1 MSATATLSPISE
13 SELDLLV
20 QACRSVPEPT
30 GNYLEDDYITNVLYT
45 VLDLQMH
52 AVAVGKALRFYKA
65 NRWSEIRTL
74 DDLEAVLARFPND
87 KEGNR
92 ELAQLLWGNNHWTRA
107 QWLRGLVR
115 WLRDNNLTDQD
126 SLRAWAHDSD
136 FKRDF
141 EGQVKYLGLAA
152 YKWLTMRLGVETVK
166 PDVHLHRFVE
176 SAVGHTVADIELI
189 RALETVARRIR
200 RPAVRLDWAIWEHQR
215 ASG

>member
-1 MSATATLSPISE
+1 MRVSGARATACATIAGVDVDVAGRRLTEPMSATATLSPISE

-74 DDLEAVLARFPND
+74 DDLEAVLARFPSD

-92 ELAQLLWGNNHWTRA
+92 ELAQLLWGNNHWA
-107 QWLRGLVR
+107 PSG
-115 WLRDNNLTDQD
+115 
-126 SLRAWAHDSD
+126 
-136 FKRDF
+136 
-141 EGQVKYLGLAA
+141 YAA
-152 YKWLTMRLGVETVK
+152 SFAGFATT
-166 PDVHLHRFVE
+166 
-176 SAVGHTVADIELI
+176 T
-189 RALETVARRIR
+189 
-200 RPAVRLDWAIWEHQR
+200 
-215 ASG
+215 